1 MGKYDVE
8 YKKLAVL
15 LLPMCLRKG
24 TLTALLNVL
33 TIPLQGLSERFA
45 EYRRQKDIR
54 LNHNGQVCFLRGV
67 LNDQFDKEQRR
78 IRVEDNESTSGGVII
93 EERGKTPKSFIWHMP
108 KRIYRRGWEVTGGIG
123 FVVEVPEELRPREQ
137 ELRSIVNEYKLAS
150 MRYLVKYMNI

>member
-33 TIPLQGLSERFA
+33 TIPLQGLSESFA

-108 KRIYRRGWEVTGGIG
+108 KRIYRRGWEATGGIG

-150 MRYLVKYMNI
+150 MRYLIKYNE

>member
-33 TIPLQGLSERFA
+33 TIPLQWLSERFA

-54 LNHNGQVCFLRGV
+54 LNHNGQVCYLRGL
-67 LNDQFDKEQRR
+67 LNDLFDTEQRR
-78 IRVEDNESTSGGVII
+78 IRIMDNEAANRGVTV
-93 EERGKTPKSFIWHMP
+93 EERGKNPKSFIWHMP
-108 KRIYRRGWEVTGGIG
+108 TRIYRRGWEATGGIG
-123 FVVEVPEELRPREQ
+123 FVVGVPAELERRDKELRN
-137 ELRSIVNEYKLAS
+137 IVNQYKLAS
-150 MRYLVKYMNI
+150 TRYLVKYKE